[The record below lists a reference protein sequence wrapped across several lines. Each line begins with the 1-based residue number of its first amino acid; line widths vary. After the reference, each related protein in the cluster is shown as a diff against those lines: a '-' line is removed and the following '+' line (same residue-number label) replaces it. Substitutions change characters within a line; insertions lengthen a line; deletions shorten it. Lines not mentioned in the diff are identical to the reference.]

1 MRAAL
6 GFTLADSMIVPYRT
20 PILPANLLL
29 RSDEPFRTQ
38 VEERPIETTIS
49 FH

>member
-6 GFTLADSMIVPYRT
+6 GFTLADSMIVSYRT
-20 PILPANLLL
+20 LIRPANLLL

-38 VEERPIETTIS
+38 VEERPIETTFS